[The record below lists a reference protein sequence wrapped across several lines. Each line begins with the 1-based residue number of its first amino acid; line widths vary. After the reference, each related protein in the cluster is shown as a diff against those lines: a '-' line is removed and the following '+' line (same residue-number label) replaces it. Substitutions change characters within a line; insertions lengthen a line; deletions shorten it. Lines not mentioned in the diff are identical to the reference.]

1 VPLRILALGKPAQE
15 PIAADVFLL
24 NDQRPAL
31 LPAPDAPSGTP
42 GSALHIDRSEPA
54 SDRLLDDLRSDK
66 GMAWVP
72 DSMHLTFLRIAGP
85 AGSLTHDLAID
96 ASGLGDPSPRRAG
109 LNFKPAAFI
118 PPDITGPSSKHHGVP
133 GVVSWMVLL
142 AVVASLTV
150 AVRARGARG
159 A

>member
-1 VPLRILALGKPAQE
+1 
-15 PIAADVFLL
+15 
-24 NDQRPAL
+24 
-31 LPAPDAPSGTP
+31 
-42 GSALHIDRSEPA
+42 
-54 SDRLLDDLRSDK
+54 
-66 GMAWVP
+66 
-72 DSMHLTFLRIAGP
+72 LTFLRIAGP